1 MWRPTLADYVGAAA
15 AVLELPETQVQRL
28 PGLTLAESG
37 LAAPFAGFG
46 DHDAYP
52 SLELKAAILLERLV
66 GNHPLPD
73 GNKRTGFAVAIRFLE
88 RNGRRWGESATSID
102 VEMVRRIAARTVEL
116 EEIAAWIG
124 QRTERPS

>member
-1 MWRPTLADYVGAAA
+1 MWRPTLADHVGAAA
-15 AVLELPETQVQRL
+15 AVLEVPETQVQRL
-28 PGLTLAESG
+28 PGLTLAESA

-46 DHDAYP
+46 GQDAYP
-52 SLELKAAILLERLV
+52 SLDLKAAILLERLV

>member
-1 MWRPTLADYVGAAA
+1 VWRPTLADYVGAAA
-15 AVLELPETQVQRL
+15 VLEVPETQVQRL
-28 PGLTLAESG
+28 PGLTLAESA

-46 DHDAYP
+46 GQDAYP
-52 SLELKAAILLERLV
+52 SLDLKAAILLERLV

>member
-15 AVLELPETQVQRL
+15 AVLEVPETQVQRL
-28 PGLTLAESG
+28 PGLTLAESA

-46 DHDAYP
+46 GQDAYP
-52 SLELKAAILLERLV
+52 SLDLKAAILLERLV

>member
-1 MWRPTLADYVGAAA
+1 VWRPTLADYVGAAA
-15 AVLELPETQVQRL
+15 AVLEVPETQVQRL
-28 PGLTLAESG
+28 PGLTLAESA

-46 DHDAYP
+46 GQDAYP
-52 SLELKAAILLERLV
+52 SLDLKAAILLERLV

>member
-15 AVLELPETQVQRL
+15 VLEVPETQVQRL
-28 PGLTLAESG
+28 PGLTLAESA

-46 DHDAYP
+46 GQDAYP
-52 SLELKAAILLERLV
+52 SLDLKAAILLERLV

>member
-66 GNHPLPD
+66 RNHPLPD

-88 RNGRRWGESATSID
+88 RNGRRWGEPATSVD
-102 VEMVRRIAARTVEL
+102 VEMVL
-116 EEIAAWIG
+116 
-124 QRTERPS
+124 S